1 MKKSEFL
8 ARNHWSLTSTYQLKT
23 GFDFCLRIKAS
34 TFIISYDLPPPFFS
48 IDVFRDK
55 VLSLGFSRSVSLVQ
69 CVWLPANLK
78 GVGLSFSWS
87 LRAISQGRSGGRAGK
102 GRRACNYVSGIWIP
116 PVAPRRLSCQIT
128 ASQSVRSGNE
138 RECKQ
143 TRAKGNDLITNVI
156 SANQHFA
163 LTFSM
168 QIFKFQRWVA
178 NSPSFSRPEARV
190 PRRPCSQATFHAIKQ
205 TIIKTVKFRLPV
217 VIKSLISRIKEKQ
230 NKKRQEEDL
239 RRRGRESAKYVLL
252 SRNYL

>member
-116 PVAPRRLSCQIT
+116 PPIPLWLPVDWA
-128 ASQSVRSGNE
+128 VRFPP
-138 RECKQ
+138 
-143 TRAKGNDLITNVI
+143 I
-156 SANQHFA
+156 SA
-163 LTFSM
+163 
-168 QIFKFQRWVA
+168 KRKR
-178 NSPSFSRPEARV
+178 SR
-190 PRRPCSQATFHAIKQ
+190 IKQ
-205 TIIKTVKFRLPV
+205 TLKNAWKHAPRVMTSLLMSSPPISISHWLFPCRYSNSRDELQTLLPFPAPKQECRGDLARRPLFMLSNRPLLKLWSSGFLWSLNRLFRV
-217 VIKSLISRIKEKQ
+217 
-230 NKKRQEEDL
+230 
-239 RRRGRESAKYVLL
+239 
-252 SRNYL
+252 